1 MKYLV
6 TIQQASM
13 QLIVII
19 NIESL
24 HLLCFP
30 NTILPLQKYPIY
42 IGIIDRIDKDTCLHW
57 VRGFSWHK
65 FSQEANVIILEI
77 FRLQSQICASIDW
90 QHHVTYLYIAFNVR
104 ESRWF
109 SSILRESSSPGLGWA
124 GLGSLINH
132 LSSSHSISLFEGS
145 PESFIQNSP
154 PPPCGQHSLP
164 PPSACSPPLTFCN
177 IGQYKIYL
185 FLRCWR
191 RFQMSCRSYKEICL
205 KIIDRFAKK
214 VIISKCEN
222 YRTNFSVENTYKLA
236 KITCSVFIL
245 ARKKK
250 KILMTVVTKVSVENH
265 VWLCYFWR
273 GFTRCPTLQIFEF
286 VAVEIFLGCKAWNLP
301 LSPTC
306 HSVWQSR
313 SCSHAC
319 VYEWCIL
326 VTIALVILWHP
337 CFRMLFRIILFVTPC
352 HTTLSHLFNRW
363 HARFRTSELRYT
375 M

>member
-124 GLGSLINH
+124 GLGWVLLLIIYPLHTPSHYSRVHPIALSRIYTH
-132 LSSSHSISLFEGS
+132 LHGFNAPTPRQL
-145 PESFIQNSP
+145 
-154 PPPCGQHSLP
+154 
-164 PPSACSPPLTFCN
+164 APPLTCCN
-177 IGQYKIYL
+177 IVQYK
-185 FLRCWR
+185 
-191 RFQMSCRSYKEICL
+191 M
-205 KIIDRFAKK
+205 
-214 VIISKCEN
+214 VIWQAQ
-222 YRTNFSVENTYKLA
+222 TN
-236 KITCSVFIL
+236 
-245 ARKKK
+245 
-250 KILMTVVTKVSVENH
+250 
-265 VWLCYFWR
+265 
-273 GFTRCPTLQIFEF
+273 
-286 VAVEIFLGCKAWNLP
+286 
-301 LSPTC
+301 
-306 HSVWQSR
+306 
-313 SCSHAC
+313 
-319 VYEWCIL
+319 
-326 VTIALVILWHP
+326 
-337 CFRMLFRIILFVTPC
+337 
-352 HTTLSHLFNRW
+352 
-363 HARFRTSELRYT
+363 
-375 M
+375 